1 MIVRRTL
8 ALAALSLL
16 PLAGCEAADPTVV
29 NTTPS
34 GEVHFDYAGHSEGAF
49 HAEGQVNRRNT
60 SHGTWAAGQRTLNAR
75 GETVLGV
82 ISQIERADGKLDQ
95 IFIAVLNPAVGEI
108 ECEPAGVELC
118 NFDALFAIGFDLNTE
133 RAEQVYITRG
143 GTLRITSMTNGR
155 VQGEFLLQLEE
166 ADPAD
171 DTAVGEVE
179 VSAGTFDVPLLN

>member
-16 PLAGCEAADPTVV
+16 SLAGCEAADPTVV
-29 NTTPS
+29 NNTPS
-34 GEVHFDYAGHSEGAF
+34 GELHFEYAGHSEGAF

-60 SHGTWAAGQRTLNAR
+60 SRGTWAAGQRTLSGR
-75 GETVLGV
+75 GEPVLGV

-95 IFIAVLNPAVGEI
+95 IFLAVLNPAVGEI
-108 ECEPAGVELC
+108 ECEPAGVEIC
-118 NFDALFAIGFDLNTE
+118 DFEGLFAIGFDVSTE
-133 RAEQVYITRG
+133 RAEQVYLTTG
-143 GTLRITSMTNGR
+143 GTVRITSMTNGR

-171 DTAVGEVE
+171 DMEAGEVE
-179 VSAGTFDVPLLN
+179 VTAGTFDVPLLN